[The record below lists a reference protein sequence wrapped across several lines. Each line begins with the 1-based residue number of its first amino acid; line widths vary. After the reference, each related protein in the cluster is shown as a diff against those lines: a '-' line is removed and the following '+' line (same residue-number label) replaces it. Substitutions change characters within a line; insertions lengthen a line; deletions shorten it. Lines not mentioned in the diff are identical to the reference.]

1 MSAHDKLNKP
11 GPKKLLALDAGGVRG
26 LISIEVL
33 AEIERQLQRAQG
45 LDDTF
50 VLADYFDYI
59 AGTSA
64 GSITAAGLA
73 LGLRV
78 DELRDF
84 YFRCVNTMFVRANIL
99 NRLYYM
105 YDHSNFAQQLKELVG
120 EDTTLGSEK
129 LKTLLMIVMRNA
141 TNGTSW
147 PVNNNPGARY
157 NDPQRPDN
165 NLNIPLWQLIRASNA
180 APTLFAPEVIEIGR
194 QSYVF
199 VDGSLTMYANPAFH
213 LFLTSTLEPYGV
225 NWPTGVDKLL
235 LVSVGTGT
243 NSGANAN
250 LKADE
255 MNLLYNVTS
264 IPSALLASATYEQDM
279 LCRVFGNCLAGD
291 ILDFELGDLTNV
303 KGPTEQKLFT
313 YVRYNV
319 ELSGAGLSKL
329 GLTSIKPENVQRS
342 DSVEHLDDLQV
353 IGKAVAR
360 AQVREEHFAQFLDV
374 KKAVDVAAVQR
385 VAEVKTPSPQL
396 TIEQGEEF
404 RGNRVDTSAS
414 AGLGG
419 AGGTEAGIDWWR
431 WWVFIKGTPEELD
444 KIEHVTYMLHPTFH
458 NPVRKVTDRGSNFRL
473 ENVGWGGFRINAKV
487 ALKDGSVIPL
497 SHELVLHYPDG
508 TETLS

>member
-1 MSAHDKLNKP
+1 MSAHDKLVKP

-59 AGTSA
+59 AGTSV
-64 GSITAAGLA
+64 GSITATGLA

-78 DELRDF
+78 DQLRDF
-84 YFRCVNTMFVRANIL
+84 YFRCVNTMFVRANLL

-105 YDHSNFAQQLKELVG
+105 YDDSNFAQQLKELVG
-120 EDTTLGSEK
+120 EETKLGSEK

-147 PVNNNPGARY
+147 PINNNPRAKY
-157 NDPQRPDN
+157 NDPQRAEN
-165 NLNIPLWQLIRASNA
+165 NLNLPLWQLIRASNA
-180 APTLFAPEVIEIGR
+180 APTLFPPEVIEIGR

-225 NWPTGVDKLL
+225 NWSTGVDKML

-243 NSGANAN
+243 NPGANAN

-255 MNLLYNVTS
+255 MNLLYNLTS

-279 LCRVFGNCLAGD
+279 LCRVFGNCLAGE

-329 GLTSIKPENVQRS
+329 GLNSIKPENVQPS
-342 DSVEHLDDLQV
+342 DSVEHLDDLQM
-353 IGKAVAR
+353 IGKAAAR
-360 AQVREEHFAQFLDV
+360 AQVKEEHFAQFLDV
-374 KKAVDVAAVQR
+374 KQAVNVAVQPIPD
-385 VAEVKTPSPQL
+385 VKPTPQL
-396 TIEQGEEF
+396 SIEQGEEF
-404 RGNRVDTSAS
+404 LGDRTEMSAS
-414 AGLGG
+414 TGG
-419 AGGTEAGIDWWR
+419 SGGTGGTITGIDWWR
-431 WWVFIKGTPEELD
+431 WWVFIKGAPEELD
-444 KIEHVTYMLHPTFH
+444 NIEHVTYMLHPTFH
-458 NPVRKVTDRGSNFRL
+458 NPVRKVTDRSSNFRL

-487 ALKDGSVIPL
+487 TRKDGTVIPL
-497 SHELVLHYPDG
+497 SHELMLHYPDG
-508 TETLS
+508 TETLR